1 MKYIDLRSDTI
12 TKPTK
17 EMRKAIYE
25 AEVGDDVYRED
36 PSVNKLECLAA
47 EITNKESSLFVPSGS
62 MGNLLSLWINGGATT
77 EVICASNSHIIQHE
91 IGACS
96 SIASILPISIN
107 SKKGILKAQDFEPLI
122 KQSGIYDMAR
132 TSILEV
138 ENTIGGAIYPI
149 SNLQEIKALAEK
161 NNLKVHMDGARLLNA
176 SIASKTK
183 VDIITQYCDTVTFCL
198 SKGLGAPMGSML
210 CGTKDFINEAR
221 RYRKMLGSG
230 MRQIGLMAA
239 AGIFALN
246 NNIERLEIDHLR
258 AKEIANV
265 LKNNENII
273 LQEFPETNIVF
284 FNEKNKSAQETIN
297 KLKDLGVLANNE
309 GTYVR
314 LVTNLN
320 ISDEDMLALLKT
332 LEKL

>member
-1 MKYIDLRSDTI
+1 MRYIDLRSDTI
-12 TKPTK
+12 TKPTQ
-17 EMRKAIYE
+17 EMRKAIYK

-36 PSVNKLECLAA
+36 PSVNTLETIAA
-47 EITNKESSLFVPSGS
+47 EITKKEASLFVPSGS

-77 EVICASNSHIIQHE
+77 EVICAANSHIIQHE

-122 KQSGIYDMAR
+122 KKPGIYDMAR

-138 ENTIGGAIYPI
+138 ENTIGGSIYPI
-149 SNLQEIKALAEK
+149 LNLQEIKSLAEK
-161 NNLKVHMDGARLLNA
+161 NNLKVHMDGARLFNA
-176 SIASKTK
+176 SVASRTK
-183 VDIITQYCDTVTFCL
+183 VDEITQYCDTVTFCL

-210 CGTKDFINEAR
+210 CGTKEFINEAR

-239 AGIFALN
+239 AGIFALKN
-246 NNIERLEIDHLR
+246 NVERLEIDHIR

-265 LKNNENII
+265 LQDNENII
-273 LQEFPETNIVF
+273 LHETPETNIVF

-309 GTYVR
+309 GPYVR

-320 ISDEDMLALLKT
+320 LSNDEITSLLKT
-332 LEKL
+332 LKKL